1 MIKIKINPIVCSDLV
16 KNMDDSPF
24 EIDEVDAQIL
34 SILDE
39 DSRLGYTQIAKIL
52 KKSHITIKKRLE
64 ELERRQIIKKY
75 TIDIDY
81 EKIGY
86 DIVAIIEVSIAK
98 GKLLEVQR
106 EIASHPNVF
115 GVYDITGDYDSIIMV
130 RFKSR
135 KELSNLIK
143 KVLSSPEVIRTNTH
157 VALTVIKDNVDYR
170 NMISDQKNESEIKK
184 EDKKEMHRK
193 EIHVNIK
200 VDEQLRS

>member
-1 MIKIKINPIVCSDLV
+1 MNRSGSEWMV
-16 KNMDDSPF
+16 NGMDDGLF
-24 EIDEVDAQIL
+24 EIDELDAQIL
-34 SILDE
+34 SILDQ
-39 DSRLGYTQIAKIL
+39 DSRLGYTQIAKML

-64 ELERRQIIKKY
+64 ELENRKIIKKY
-75 TIDIDY
+75 TVDIDY

-135 KELSNLIK
+135 KELSKLIK
-143 KVLSSPEVIRTNTH
+143 KVLSSPDVIRTNTH
-157 VALTVIKDNVDYR
+157 IALNVIKDTVDYR
-170 NMISDQKNESEIKK
+170 NMISSETSASEQDDSTDDSHNNSHDIHTHIKA
-184 EDKKEMHRK
+184 
-193 EIHVNIK
+193 
-200 VDEQLRS
+200 DEHLGKI

>member
-135 KELSNLIK
+135 KE
-143 KVLSSPEVIRTNTH
+143 
-157 VALTVIKDNVDYR
+157 
-170 NMISDQKNESEIKK
+170 
-184 EDKKEMHRK
+184 
-193 EIHVNIK
+193 
-200 VDEQLRS
+200 